1 MHAGIRRSIVD
12 EYLAILICNPTI
24 GEDYVHHITDIL
36 RTFRYEEISTWFC
49 NHLSRILKR
58 SHVHIEHIA
67 ETAGTA
73 TNTVSQM
80 QPALISLDRMRPLTV
95 LHLLDGMIVTGI
107 DDLLFLDFG
116 MSDIINKSPTD
127 TTTRTCIDETIL
139 WTGIESILAINK
151 LRMENHIALLA
162 LGLQVRK
169 ALPVYQVLGTG
180 NGCSSSSS
188 TEVARLCIIM
198 TLCTEHAI
206 DVAILM
212 SCESHIIDVGS
223 RNNILRH
230 GDRLIPETEVVNT
243 IRTLCHGKETLAVST
258 LYTNNEEILTIPLDG
273 TRIERSIHHDA
284 LHEIRIALLIEVV
297 TPLQWCMFCGEDWVL
312 ILFVDTISPLYG
324 FILTAQQF
332 LIMSAKCFHFVLKC
346 SHNISFF
353 TFLPLQCLWQRGL
366 SFPS

>member
-12 EYLAILICNPTI
+12 EYLAILICNPAV
-24 GEDYVHHITDIL
+24 GEDYVHYITDIL

-49 NHLSRILKR
+49 NHLCRILKR

-80 QPALISLDRMRPLTV
+80 QPALISLDRMRTLTV
-95 LHLLDGMIVTGI
+95 LHLLDGVIVTGI

-162 LGLQVRK
+162 LGLQIRK
-169 ALPVYQVLGTG
+169 TLPVYQVLGTG
-180 NGCSSSSS
+180 DGCCSSSS
-188 TEVARLCIIM
+188 TEVTRLIIIM
-198 TLCTEHAI
+198 TLSTEHAI

-243 IRTLCHGKETLAVST
+243 IRTLCYGKEALAVST

-284 LHEIRIALLIEVV
+284 LHEIRITLLIEVV
-297 TPLQWCMFCGEDWVL
+297 TPL
-312 ILFVDTISPLYG
+312 
-324 FILTAQQF
+324 
-332 LIMSAKCFHFVLKC
+332 
-346 SHNISFF
+346 
-353 TFLPLQCLWQRGL
+353 
-366 SFPS
+366 